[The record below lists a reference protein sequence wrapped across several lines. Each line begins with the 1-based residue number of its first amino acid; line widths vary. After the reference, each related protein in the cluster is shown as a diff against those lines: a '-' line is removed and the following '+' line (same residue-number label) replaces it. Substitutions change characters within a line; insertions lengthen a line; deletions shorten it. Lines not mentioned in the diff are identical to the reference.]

1 MSPELQSRVDEAVA
15 GLVLMAP
22 FLFDPRPAATVTNA
36 AQLIR
41 DLVAE
46 IERLSASESTGGE
59 VKPMKL
65 LGYANASRIR
75 MTCASKPG
83 GAHLGQVAIYAGES
97 VDPMES
103 QGLENLMWKEDRL

>member
-1 MSPELQSRVDEAVA
+1 MNETLRQIIADMRQA
-15 GLVLMAP
+15 
-22 FLFDPRPAATVTNA
+22 A
-36 AQLIR
+36 AQGDHGLQYSAGPILLR
-41 DLVAE
+41 TWADR
-46 IERLSASESTGGE
+46 IERLSASEATGGE

>member
-1 MSPELQSRVDEAVA
+1 MTAPETLKEFDAALAEYHGAVMA
-15 GLVLMAP
+15 GNAQRMVLARAYM
-22 FLFDPRPAATVTNA
+22 LR
-36 AQLIR
+36 L
-41 DLVAE
+41 
-46 IERLSASESTGGE
+46 IERLSASEATGGE